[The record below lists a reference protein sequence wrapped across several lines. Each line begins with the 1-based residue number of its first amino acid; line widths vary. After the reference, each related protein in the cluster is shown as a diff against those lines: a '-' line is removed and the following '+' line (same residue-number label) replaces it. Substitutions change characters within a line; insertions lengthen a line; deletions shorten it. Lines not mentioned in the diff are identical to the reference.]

1 MSEPTVGHTAASE
14 AAAQPAT
21 FDAAVDAACARIA
34 PAWPLDRLIAV
45 NPYWG
50 FVSQPIE
57 DAAAHLTALSGTRM
71 VMPRAWYRARYQEQT
86 LTERHIQLAIEQSG
100 SALDATKVL
109 ACLEAPEPAE
119 SRYPTVVDVI
129 DASRDLSHAVSYDE
143 LVTRQLSQACAAY
156 VDRAQASW
164 PLSREGGFYAGFRR
178 LLAEDA
184 SPRLLVGRAGLAAAS
199 RALPTEPRALLR
211 HALEV
216 LGVTPSER
224 EDYLT
229 ALLLSILGWA
239 SAFAFTRWEARLTGG
254 DDEDIVHLLAARLTW
269 ELLLYQEVASADV
282 RQTVRRARASFR
294 SRPLAARTAGEA
306 EWVLQRAVEVAY
318 QQRLVPDVEAETAS
332 APDEAPR
339 AQLVFCIDVRSEVM
353 RRSVEAEG
361 QDLHTLGFAG
371 FFGLTAVYQPLR
383 GPARAQL
390 PGLLAPSL
398 QIADRG
404 PRQSQA
410 GAAVARSAEGLG
422 LVKELSRNPV
432 ATFSW
437 VEALGLGAL
446 GALVRDTFAL
456 GDGGADPLRT
466 HAHAHSLV
474 PTLVGPDGEELPLAR
489 RVTLAGNV
497 LRGMSLTARFG
508 RLVVL
513 FGHAA
518 TSDNNPQA
526 AGLQCGACGGQ
537 SGEVNA
543 RALAG
548 LLNDRAV
555 RAGLVNEGIA
565 IPETTRFVGGVHDTT
580 TDDLRLYD
588 LDGLAETHA
597 DDVARLRRDLLGA
610 SERARRARA
619 ASMGLDG
626 LGDQALQATLRRR
639 SRDWSEV
646 RPEWAL
652 ARNAAFIAAPRERT
666 RGLDLDG
673 RVFLHEY
680 RPAEDEGFR
689 VLEQIMCAPMVV
701 AHMIGMQ
708 YYASTV
714 DNPRYGSGNK
724 VLHNVVGGTVGVF
737 EGAGGDLRIGLA
749 LQSLHDGS
757 DWVHTPQRLSVLL
770 EAPRDAIDAVV
781 TKHALVRDLVEN
793 EWLFLFSIE
802 PGGGAVYRRTA
813 SGWRGGEYA

>member
-294 SRPLAARTAGEA
+294 SRPLAARTAG
-306 EWVLQRAVEVAY
+306 
-318 QQRLVPDVEAETAS
+318 
-332 APDEAPR
+332 
-339 AQLVFCIDVRSEVM
+339 
-353 RRSVEAEG
+353 
-361 QDLHTLGFAG
+361 
-371 FFGLTAVYQPLR
+371 
-383 GPARAQL
+383 
-390 PGLLAPSL
+390 
-398 QIADRG
+398 
-404 PRQSQA
+404 
-410 GAAVARSAEGLG
+410 
-422 LVKELSRNPV
+422 
-432 ATFSW
+432 
-437 VEALGLGAL
+437 
-446 GALVRDTFAL
+446 
-456 GDGGADPLRT
+456 
-466 HAHAHSLV
+466 
-474 PTLVGPDGEELPLAR
+474 
-489 RVTLAGNV
+489 
-497 LRGMSLTARFG
+497 
-508 RLVVL
+508 
-513 FGHAA
+513 
-518 TSDNNPQA
+518 
-526 AGLQCGACGGQ
+526 
-537 SGEVNA
+537 
-543 RALAG
+543 
-548 LLNDRAV
+548 
-555 RAGLVNEGIA
+555 
-565 IPETTRFVGGVHDTT
+565 
-580 TDDLRLYD
+580 
-588 LDGLAETHA
+588 
-597 DDVARLRRDLLGA
+597 
-610 SERARRARA
+610 
-619 ASMGLDG
+619 
-626 LGDQALQATLRRR
+626 
-639 SRDWSEV
+639 
-646 RPEWAL
+646 
-652 ARNAAFIAAPRERT
+652 IAAPRERT
-666 RGLDLDG
+666 RGLNLGG

-770 EAPRDAIDAVV
+770 EAPRDAIDAIV